1 MPRSAW
7 RAERWANAR
16 DAAAMAAAA
25 MAAATLPL
33 SLAVADVGVRSGVE
47 SWLVLAC

>member
-7 RAERWANAR
+7 RAERWADAR
-16 DAAAMAAAA
+16 DAAA